1 MKEKTSGN
9 NLLNNTGYRRSL
21 EKLKLESGIIQGNSD
36 SNQLTFNEKVLGL
49 SISEDLKNIEDYL
62 MSLLKNKGIDFPYEE
77 LKNCQ
82 SNTKKCLILNEKSKT
97 GNHKFNPEL
106 MDADRLIETICVLSK
121 TNDYMYRPDSPMI
134 FTQKRMNRV
143 IRIVKINRTN
153 LYEK

>member
-1 MKEKTSGN
+1 MKEKILGN

-21 EKLKLESGIIQGNSD
+21 EKLKLESGIIQGNSH
-36 SNQLTFNEKVLGL
+36 SQELTFSEKVLGL

-62 MSLLKNKGIDFPYEE
+62 MSILKNKGIDFPYEE
-77 LKNCQ
+77 LKNCRL
-82 SNTKKCLILNEKSKT
+82 NTKKCLILNEKIKT
-97 GNHKFNPEL
+97 DNHKFNPEL

-121 TNDYMYRPDSPMI
+121 TNDYMYKPDSQMV

-143 IRIVKINRTN
+143 IRIVKINKTN